1 MKMGLRIKGL
11 WIRGRKT
18 ERLRALGCWDA
29 GMLECPSKAEITLWR
44 DWKSDVGKAG
54 IDGLTVIAKERSD

>member
-1 MKMGLRIKGL
+1 MLEYWNSGI
-11 WIRGRKT
+11 
-18 ERLRALGCWDA
+18 
-29 GMLECPSKAEITLWR
+29 LECPSKAEITLWR